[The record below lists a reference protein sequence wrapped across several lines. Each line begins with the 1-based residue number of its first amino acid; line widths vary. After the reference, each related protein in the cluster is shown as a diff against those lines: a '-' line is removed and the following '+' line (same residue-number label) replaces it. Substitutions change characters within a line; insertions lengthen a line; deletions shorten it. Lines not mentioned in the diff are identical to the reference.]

1 MSRDINKHLLFET
14 DYWRY
19 LYCVQSIKK
28 IMKSIPVIATI
39 LYKESQILVICFRLE
54 DKVMSPMSLIIALF
68 DNFLQLSYNLFSVIK
83 LFILGW
89 LSLLKVNLCKER

>member
-1 MSRDINKHLLFET
+1 MSIILSSNQIIIYASLPT
-14 DYWRY
+14 
-19 LYCVQSIKK
+19 
-28 IMKSIPVIATI
+28 TI

-54 DKVMSPMSLIIALF
+54 DKVMSSMSLIIALF